1 MPRAKFLIPL
11 TFILLAGVIDANSR
25 VAFSRPGNM
34 MRVPNMDIN
43 MYKNLLA
50 VNVSSEYLSSSQS
63 SSAFS
68 VNTMGKS
75 GYLYGLSFVRPVNPA
90 NSGELGFH
98 LQKNMFKYGDVNVGA
113 GIQDIIFRQGSDSA
127 DDDGLDT
134 KGVSLFAVLSS
145 VKDFDD
151 YAIATYL
158 GFGSGK
164 INEDSHLYV
173 SNQKQN
179 IGVFLGFNFTTPFL
193 KKNGGANFMTEFDG
207 KGLNIGVS
215 IPILKSTHINLGITH
230 FESFGDFAT
239 EDRTDDWSALR
250 GDAPSITFGVGIN
263 VPRIFGADEIEELG
277 LDEQLEL
284 GKQLGYGIYGETDSS
299 ILYYDLICTDVVE
312 TLRDS
317 IKVSNNMIDN
327 LNDYNNMLQHNEVVL
342 VDSTRKNLLR
352 EQVSQSNQNKA
363 MRHLSRSLRF
373 FYDEEYRNA
382 LSEVNFAIEL
392 NPNLAI
398 AYGRRGSIYYKL
410 GDNRRATL
418 NWNVALQLDP
428 EFTEIYDMLQ
438 AADENRLTPVEI
450 GKIQENIK

>member
-1 MPRAKFLIPL
+1 MSKTKNLIPL
-11 TFILLAGVIDANSR
+11 IIILLAGVIEANSR

-34 MRVPNMDIN
+34 IRVPNVDSD

-68 VNTMGKS
+68 VNTLAKS
-75 GYLYGLSFVRPVNPA
+75 GYLYGISFVKPINPE
-90 NSGELGFH
+90 NSSELGFH
-98 LQKNMFKYGDVNVGA
+98 LQKNMVEYGDVKLDV
-113 GIQDIIFRQGSDSA
+113 GIQDVILRQGSDIEDA
-127 DDDGLDT
+127 DGLDT

-145 VKDFDD
+145 AKHFED
-151 YAIATYL
+151 YAIATHL

-173 SNQKQN
+173 STPKQN

-193 KKNGGANFMTEFDG
+193 KKNGGINFLTEFDG

-230 FESFGDFAT
+230 FENFGDFAT
-239 EDRTDDWSALR
+239 EDRTGTDRADLSS
-250 GDAPSITFGVGIN
+250 DAPSITFGMGIN
-263 VPRIFGADEIEELG
+263 VPRIIDADEAEALSKRLG
-277 LDEQLEL
+277 D
-284 GKQLGYGIYGETDSS
+284 GIYGETDSS
-299 ILYYDLICTDVVE
+299 ILYYDPICTDVVE

-317 IKVSNNMIDN
+317 IKVSKYMIDN
-327 LNDYNNMLQHNEVVL
+327 LNDYNNMLQHKEAVL

-373 FYDEEYRNA
+373 FYDEQFRNA

-438 AADENRLTPVEI
+438 AADENRLIPVKI
-450 GKIQENIK
+450 GEIQENIK

>member
-1 MPRAKFLIPL
+1 MSKAKNLIPL
-11 TFILLAGVIDANSR
+11 IIILLAGVIEANSR

-34 MRVPNMDIN
+34 MRVPSVDSD

-68 VNTMGKS
+68 VNTLAKS
-75 GYLYGLSFVRPVNPA
+75 GYLYGISFVKPVNPA
-90 NSGELGFH
+90 NSAELGFH
-98 LQKNMFKYGDVNVGA
+98 LQKNMVEYGDVKLDV
-113 GIQDIIFRQGSDSA
+113 GIQDVILRQGSDIEDA
-127 DDDGLDT
+127 DGLDT

-145 VKDFDD
+145 AKHFED
-151 YAIATYL
+151 YAIATHL

-173 SNQKQN
+173 SNPKQN

-193 KKNGGANFMTEFDG
+193 KKNGGINFLTEFDG
-207 KGLNIGVS
+207 KGLNIGV
-215 IPILKSTHINLGITH
+215 IVPILKSTYINLGITH
-230 FESFGDFAT
+230 FENFGDFAT
-239 EDRTDDWSALR
+239 EDRTGIDRADLS
-250 GDAPSITFGVGIN
+250 GGAPSITFGMGIN
-263 VPRIFGADEIEELG
+263 VPRIFDSDEAEELS
-277 LDEQLEL
+277 
-284 GKQLGYGIYGETDSS
+284 KQLGDGIYGETDSS
-299 ILYYDLICTDVVE
+299 ILYYDPICTDVVE

-327 LNDYNNMLQHNEVVL
+327 LNDYNNMLQHKEVVL
-342 VDSTRKNLLR
+342 IDSTRKNLLR
-352 EQVSQSNQNKA
+352 EQVNQSNQNKA

-373 FYDEEYRNA
+373 FYDEQFRNA
-382 LSEVNFAIEL
+382 LSEVNSAIEL
-392 NPNLAI
+392 NPHLAI

-438 AADENRLTPVEI
+438 AADENRLIPVEI
-450 GKIQENIK
+450 GKTQENIK

>member
-1 MPRAKFLIPL
+1 MSKTKKLIPL
-11 TFILLAGVIDANSR
+11 IIILLAGVIEANSR

-34 MRVPNMDIN
+34 IRVPNVDSD

-68 VNTMGKS
+68 VNTLAKS
-75 GYLYGLSFVRPVNPA
+75 GYLYGISFVKPVNPA
-90 NSGELGFH
+90 NSAEIGFH
-98 LQKNMFKYGDVNVGA
+98 LQKNMLEYGDVKLDV
-113 GIQDIIFRQGSDSA
+113 GIQDVILRQGSDIEDA
-127 DDDGLDT
+127 DGLDT

-145 VKDFDD
+145 AKHFED
-151 YAIATYL
+151 YAIATHL

-173 SNQKQN
+173 SNPKQN

-193 KKNGGANFMTEFDG
+193 KKNGGINFLTEFDG

-230 FESFGDFAT
+230 FENFGDFAT
-239 EDRTDDWSALR
+239 EDRTGTDRADLSS
-250 GDAPSITFGVGIN
+250 DAPSITFGMGIN
-263 VPRIFGADEIEELG
+263 VPRIIDADEAEALSKRLG
-277 LDEQLEL
+277 D
-284 GKQLGYGIYGETDSS
+284 GIYGETDSS
-299 ILYYDLICTDVVE
+299 ILYYDPICTDVVE

-317 IKVSNNMIDN
+317 IKVSKYMIDN
-327 LNDYNNMLQHNEVVL
+327 LNDYNNMLQHKEAVL

-363 MRHLSRSLRF
+363 MTHLSRSLRF
-373 FYDEEYRNA
+373 FSDEQFRNA

-438 AADENRLTPVEI
+438 AADENRLTPLEI
-450 GKIQENIK
+450 GKTQENIK

>member
-1 MPRAKFLIPL
+1 MSKTKKLIPL
-11 TFILLAGVIDANSR
+11 IIILLAGVIEANSR

-34 MRVPNMDIN
+34 IRVPNVDSD

-68 VNTMGKS
+68 VNTLAKS
-75 GYLYGLSFVRPVNPA
+75 GYLYGISFVKPVNPA
-90 NSGELGFH
+90 NSAELGFH
-98 LQKNMFKYGDVNVGA
+98 LQKNMVEYGDVKLDV
-113 GIQDIIFRQGSDSA
+113 GIQDVILRQGSDIEDA
-127 DDDGLDT
+127 DGLDT

-145 VKDFDD
+145 AKHFED
-151 YAIATYL
+151 YAIATHL

-173 SNQKQN
+173 SNPKQN

-193 KKNGGANFMTEFDG
+193 KKNGGINFLTEFDG

-230 FESFGDFAT
+230 FENFGDFAT
-239 EDRTDDWSALR
+239 EDRTGTDRADLSS
-250 GDAPSITFGVGIN
+250 DAPSITFGMGIN
-263 VPRIFGADEIEELG
+263 VPRIIDADEAEALS
-277 LDEQLEL
+277 
-284 GKQLGYGIYGETDSS
+284 KQLGDGIYGETDSS
-299 ILYYDLICTDVVE
+299 ILYYDPICTDVVE

-317 IKVSNNMIDN
+317 IKVGKYMIDN
-327 LNDYNNMLQHNEVVL
+327 LNDYNNMLQHKEAVL

-373 FYDEEYRNA
+373 FYDEQFRNA

-438 AADENRLTPVEI
+438 AADENRLKPIEI
-450 GKIQENIK
+450 GKTQENNK

>member
-34 MRVPNMDIN
+34 MRVPNVDIN

-50 VNVSSEYLSSSQS
+50 VNVSSEYLSSSQN

-75 GYLYGLSFVRPVNPA
+75 SYLYGLSFVKPVNPA

-98 LQKNMFKYGDVNVGA
+98 LQKNMFKYGNVNIDV
-113 GIQDIIFRQGSDSA
+113 GIQDVIFRQGSDSA

-145 VKDFDD
+145 AKKKDD
-151 YAIATYL
+151 YAIATHL

-179 IGVFLGFNFTTPFL
+179 VGVFLGFNFTTPFM
-193 KKNGGANFMTEFDG
+193 KKNGGINFLTEFDG

-230 FESFGDFAT
+230 FENFGDFAT
-239 EDRTDDWSALR
+239 EDRTDWSALK
-250 GDAPSITFGVGIN
+250 GDAPSITFGMGIN
-263 VPRIFGADEIEELG
+263 VPRIFDADEAEELS
-277 LDEQLEL
+277 EQL
-284 GKQLGYGIYGETDSS
+284 GDGIYGETDSS
-299 ILYYDLICTDVVE
+299 ILYYDPICTDVVE

-317 IKVSNNMIDN
+317 IKVSKNMIDN
-327 LNDYNNMLQHNEVVL
+327 LNDYNNMLQHNEAVL
-342 VDSTRKNLLR
+342 TDSTRKNFLR
-352 EQVSQSNQNKA
+352 EQIGQSNQNKA

-398 AYGRRGSIYYKL
+398 AYGRRGSIYYLL

-438 AADENRLTPVEI
+438 AADENRLIPVEI
-450 GKIQENIK
+450 GKTQENIK

>member
-1 MPRAKFLIPL
+1 MSKTKNLIPL
-11 TFILLAGVIDANSR
+11 IIILLAGVIEANSR

-34 MRVPNMDIN
+34 IRVPNVDSD

-68 VNTMGKS
+68 VNTLAKS
-75 GYLYGLSFVRPVNPA
+75 GYLYGISFVKPVNPA
-90 NSGELGFH
+90 NSAELGFH
-98 LQKNMFKYGDVNVGA
+98 LQKNMVEYGDVKLDV
-113 GIQDIIFRQGSDSA
+113 GIQDVILRQGSDIEDA
-127 DDDGLDT
+127 DGLDT

-145 VKDFDD
+145 AKHFED
-151 YAIATYL
+151 YAIATHL

-173 SNQKQN
+173 SNPKQN

-193 KKNGGANFMTEFDG
+193 KKNGGINFLTEFDG

-230 FESFGDFAT
+230 FENFGDFAT
-239 EDRTDDWSALR
+239 EDRTGTDRADLSS
-250 GDAPSITFGVGIN
+250 DAPSITFGMGIN
-263 VPRIFGADEIEELG
+263 VPRIIDADEAEALSKRLG
-277 LDEQLEL
+277 D
-284 GKQLGYGIYGETDSS
+284 GIYGETDSS
-299 ILYYDLICTDVVE
+299 ILYYDPICTDVVE

-317 IKVSNNMIDN
+317 IKVSKYMIDN
-327 LNDYNNMLQHNEVVL
+327 LNDYNNMLQHKEAVL

-373 FYDEEYRNA
+373 FYDEQFRNA

-410 GDNRRATL
+410 GDSRRATL

-438 AADENRLTPVEI
+438 AADENRLTSVKI

>member
-1 MPRAKFLIPL
+1 MPREKFLIPL
-11 TFILLAGVIDANSR
+11 TFILFAGVIDANSR

-34 MRVPNMDIN
+34 MRVPNVDIN

-50 VNVSSEYLSSSQS
+50 VNVSSEYLSSNQS

-75 GYLYGLSFVRPVNPA
+75 GYLYGLSFVKPVNPA

-98 LQKNMFKYGDVNVGA
+98 LQKNMFKYGDVNVDV
-113 GIQDIIFRQGSDSA
+113 GIQDVIFRQGSDSA

-145 VKDFDD
+145 AKKFDD
-151 YAIATYL
+151 YAIATHL

-179 IGVFLGFNFTTPFL
+179 IGVFLGINFTTPFL

-207 KGLNIGVS
+207 KGLNIGLS

-239 EDRTDDWSALR
+239 EDREPPSTLK
-250 GDAPSITFGVGIN
+250 GDAPSITFGMGIN
-263 VPRIFGADEIEELG
+263 VPRIFDADEAEELS
-277 LDEQLEL
+277 
-284 GKQLGYGIYGETDSS
+284 KQLGDGIYGETDSS
-299 ILYYDLICTDVVE
+299 ILYYDPICTDVVE

-317 IKVSNNMIDN
+317 IKVNKNMIDN
-327 LNDYNNMLQHNEVVL
+327 LNDYNNMLQHNEAVL
-342 VDSTRKNLLR
+342 TDSTRKNFLR

-438 AADENRLTPVEI
+438 ASDENRLTPIEI

>member
-11 TFILLAGVIDANSR
+11 TFILLAGAIDANSR

-34 MRVPNMDIN
+34 MRVPNVDIN

-68 VNTMGKS
+68 VNTLGKS
-75 GYLYGLSFVRPVNPA
+75 GYLYGLSFVKPVNPA

-98 LQKNMFKYGDVNVGA
+98 LQKNMFKYGDVNVDV
-113 GIQDIIFRQGSDSA
+113 GIQDIIIRQGSDS
-127 DDDGLDT
+127 DDENGLDT

-145 VKDFDD
+145 AKKFDD
-151 YAIATYL
+151 YSIATHL

-179 IGVFLGFNFTTPFL
+179 IGVFLGFNFLTPFI
-193 KKNGGANFMTEFDG
+193 KKNGGINFLTEFDG

-215 IPILKSTHINLGITH
+215 VPILKSTHINLGITH
-230 FESFGDFAT
+230 FENFGDFAT
-239 EDRTDDWSALR
+239 EDRIDWSALK
-250 GDAPSITFGVGIN
+250 GDAPSITFGMGIN
-263 VPRIFGADEIEELG
+263 VPRIFDADEVEELS
-277 LDEQLEL
+277 EKL
-284 GKQLGYGIYGETDSS
+284 GDGIYGETDSS
-299 ILYYDLICTDVVE
+299 ILYYDPICTDVVE

-317 IKVSNNMIDN
+317 IKVSKNMIGN
-327 LNDYNNMLQHNEVVL
+327 LIDYNNMLQHNEAVL
-342 VDSTRKNLLR
+342 ADSTRKNFLR

-382 LSEVNFAIEL
+382 LSEVNFSIEL

-398 AYGRRGSIYYKL
+398 AYGRRGSIYYML

-428 EFTEIYDMLQ
+428 EFTEIYDILQ

-450 GKIQENIK
+450 ENKQENFK

>member
-1 MPRAKFLIPL
+1 MSKTKNLIPL
-11 TFILLAGVIDANSR
+11 IIILLAGVIEANSR

-34 MRVPNMDIN
+34 IRVPNVDSD

-68 VNTMGKS
+68 VNTLAKS
-75 GYLYGLSFVRPVNPA
+75 GYLYGISFVKPVNPA
-90 NSGELGFH
+90 NSAELGFH
-98 LQKNMFKYGDVNVGA
+98 LQKNMVEYGDVKLDV
-113 GIQDIIFRQGSDSA
+113 GIQDVILRQGSDIEDA
-127 DDDGLDT
+127 DGLDT

-145 VKDFDD
+145 AKHFED
-151 YAIATYL
+151 YAIATHL

-173 SNQKQN
+173 SNPKQN

-193 KKNGGANFMTEFDG
+193 KKNGGINFLTEFDG

-230 FESFGDFAT
+230 FENFGDFAT
-239 EDRTDDWSALR
+239 EDRTGTDRADLSS
-250 GDAPSITFGVGIN
+250 DAPSITFGMGIN
-263 VPRIFGADEIEELG
+263 VPRIFDADEVEELS
-277 LDEQLEL
+277 
-284 GKQLGYGIYGETDSS
+284 KQLGDGIYGETDSS
-299 ILYYDLICTDVVE
+299 ILYYDPICTDVVE

-317 IKVSNNMIDN
+317 IKVSKNMIDN
-327 LNDYNNMLQHNEVVL
+327 LNAYNNMLQHKGAVL
-342 VDSTRKNLLR
+342 VDSTRKTFLR

-363 MRHLSRSLRF
+363 MRNLSRSLRF
-373 FYDEEYRNA
+373 FYEEQYRNA
-382 LSEVNFAIEL
+382 LSEVNSAIEL

-398 AYGRRGSIYYKL
+398 AYGRRGSIYYML
-410 GDNRRATL
+410 GDMRRATL

-428 EFTEIYDMLQ
+428 EFTEIYEMLQ
-438 AADENRLTPVEI
+438 AADENRLKPLEI
-450 GKIQENIK
+450 GKTQENSR

>member
-1 MPRAKFLIPL
+1 MSKTKNLIPL
-11 TFILLAGVIDANSR
+11 IIILLVGVIEANSR

-34 MRVPNMDIN
+34 IRVPNVDSD

-68 VNTMGKS
+68 VNTLAKS
-75 GYLYGLSFVRPVNPA
+75 GYLYGISFVKPVNPA
-90 NSGELGFH
+90 NSAEIGFH
-98 LQKNMFKYGDVNVGA
+98 LQKNMLEYGDVKLDV
-113 GIQDIIFRQGSDSA
+113 GIQDVILRQGSDIEGA
-127 DDDGLDT
+127 DGLDT

-145 VKDFDD
+145 AKHFED
-151 YAIATYL
+151 YAIATHL

-173 SNQKQN
+173 SNPKQN

-193 KKNGGANFMTEFDG
+193 KKNGGINFLTEFDG

-230 FESFGDFAT
+230 FENFGDFAT
-239 EDRTDDWSALR
+239 EDRTGTDWTGLSD
-250 GDAPSITFGVGIN
+250 DAPSITFGMGIN
-263 VPRIFGADEIEELG
+263 VPRIIDADEAAALS
-277 LDEQLEL
+277 
-284 GKQLGYGIYGETDSS
+284 KQLGDGIYGETDSS
-299 ILYYDLICTDVVE
+299 ILYYDPICTDVVE

-317 IKVSNNMIDN
+317 IKVSKYMIDN
-327 LNDYNNMLQHNEVVL
+327 LNDYNNMLQHKEAVL

-373 FYDEEYRNA
+373 FYDEQFRNA
-382 LSEVNFAIEL
+382 LSEVNSAIEL

-438 AADENRLTPVEI
+438 AADENRLTSVKI

>member
-1 MPRAKFLIPL
+1 MSKTKNLIPL
-11 TFILLAGVIDANSR
+11 IIILLAGVIEANSR

-34 MRVPNMDIN
+34 IRVPNVDSD

-68 VNTMGKS
+68 VNTLAKS
-75 GYLYGLSFVRPVNPA
+75 GYLYGISFVKPVNPA
-90 NSGELGFH
+90 NSAELGFH
-98 LQKNMFKYGDVNVGA
+98 LQKNMVEYGDVKLDV
-113 GIQDIIFRQGSDSA
+113 GIQDVILRQGSDIEDA
-127 DDDGLDT
+127 DGLDT

-145 VKDFDD
+145 AKHFED
-151 YAIATYL
+151 YAIATHL

-173 SNQKQN
+173 SNPKQN

-193 KKNGGANFMTEFDG
+193 KKNGGINFLTEFDG

-230 FESFGDFAT
+230 FENFGDFAT
-239 EDRTDDWSALR
+239 EDRTGTDRADLSS
-250 GDAPSITFGVGIN
+250 DAPSITFGMGIN
-263 VPRIFGADEIEELG
+263 VPRIIDADEAEALS
-277 LDEQLEL
+277 
-284 GKQLGYGIYGETDSS
+284 KQLGDGIYGETDSS
-299 ILYYDLICTDVVE
+299 ILYYDPICTDVVE

-317 IKVSNNMIDN
+317 IKVSKYMIDN
-327 LNDYNNMLQHNEVVL
+327 LNDYNNMLQHKEAVL

-373 FYDEEYRNA
+373 FYDEQFRNA

-410 GDNRRATL
+410 GDSRRATL

-438 AADENRLTPVEI
+438 AADENRLTSVKI

>member
-1 MPRAKFLIPL
+1 MSKTKNLIPL
-11 TFILLAGVIDANSR
+11 IIILLAGVIEANSR

-34 MRVPNMDIN
+34 IRVPNVDSD

-68 VNTMGKS
+68 VNTLAKS
-75 GYLYGLSFVRPVNPA
+75 GYLYGISFVKPVNPA
-90 NSGELGFH
+90 NSAELGFH
-98 LQKNMFKYGDVNVGA
+98 LQKNMVEYGDVKLDV
-113 GIQDIIFRQGSDSA
+113 GIQDVILRQGSDIEDA
-127 DDDGLDT
+127 DGLDT

-145 VKDFDD
+145 AKHFED
-151 YAIATYL
+151 YAIATHL

-173 SNQKQN
+173 SNPKQN

-193 KKNGGANFMTEFDG
+193 KKNGGINFLTEFDG

-230 FESFGDFAT
+230 FENFGDFAT
-239 EDRTDDWSALR
+239 EDRTGTDRADLSS
-250 GDAPSITFGVGIN
+250 DAPSITFGMGIN
-263 VPRIFGADEIEELG
+263 VPRIIDADEAEALSKRLG
-277 LDEQLEL
+277 D
-284 GKQLGYGIYGETDSS
+284 GIYGETDSS
-299 ILYYDLICTDVVE
+299 ILYYDPICTDVVE

-317 IKVSNNMIDN
+317 IKVSKYMIDN
-327 LNDYNNMLQHNEVVL
+327 LNDYNNMLQHKEAVL

-373 FYDEEYRNA
+373 FYDEQFRNA

-438 AADENRLTPVEI
+438 AADENRLKPLEI
-450 GKIQENIK
+450 GKTQENIK

>member
-1 MPRAKFLIPL
+1 MSKTKNLIPL
-11 TFILLAGVIDANSR
+11 IIILLVGVIEANSR

-34 MRVPNMDIN
+34 IRVPNVDSDL
-43 MYKNLLA
+43 YKNFLA

-68 VNTMGKS
+68 VNILAKS
-75 GYLYGLSFVRPVNPA
+75 GYLYGISFVKPVNPA
-90 NSGELGFH
+90 NSAEIGFH
-98 LQKNMFKYGDVNVGA
+98 LQKNMLEYGDVKLDV
-113 GIQDIIFRQGSDSA
+113 GIQDVILRQGSDIEGA
-127 DDDGLDT
+127 DGLDT

-145 VKDFDD
+145 AKHFED
-151 YAIATYL
+151 YAIATHL

-173 SNQKQN
+173 SNPKQN

-193 KKNGGANFMTEFDG
+193 KKNGGINFLTEFDG

-230 FESFGDFAT
+230 FENFGDFAT
-239 EDRTDDWSALR
+239 EDRTGTDWADLS
-250 GDAPSITFGVGIN
+250 GDAPSITFGMGIN
-263 VPRIFGADEIEELG
+263 VPRIIDADEAEALS
-277 LDEQLEL
+277 
-284 GKQLGYGIYGETDSS
+284 KQLGDGIYGETDSS
-299 ILYYDLICTDVVE
+299 ILYYDPICTDVVE

-317 IKVSNNMIDN
+317 IKVSKYMIDN
-327 LNDYNNMLQHNEVVL
+327 LNDYNNMLQHKEAVL
-342 VDSTRKNLLR
+342 VDSTRKNFLR

-373 FYDEEYRNA
+373 FYNEQFRNA
-382 LSEVNFAIEL
+382 LSEVNSAIEL

-410 GDNRRATL
+410 GDSRRATL

-438 AADENRLTPVEI
+438 AVDENRLTPIEI
-450 GKIQENIK
+450 GKTQENIK

>member
-34 MRVPNMDIN
+34 MRVPNVDIN

-75 GYLYGLSFVRPVNPA
+75 GYLYGLSFVKPVNPA

-98 LQKNMFKYGDVNVGA
+98 LQKNMLKYGNVNVDV

-145 VKDFDD
+145 AKKIDD
-151 YAIATYL
+151 YAIATHL

-179 IGVFLGFNFTTPFL
+179 IGVFLGFNFTTPFIT
-193 KKNGGANFMTEFDG
+193 KNGEFSFLTEFDG

-230 FESFGDFAT
+230 FENFGDFAT
-239 EDRTDDWSALR
+239 EDRTGNDRADLS
-250 GDAPSITFGVGIN
+250 GDAPSITFGMRIN
-263 VPRIFGADEIEELG
+263 VPRLFDADETEELKK
-277 LDEQLEL
+277 L
-284 GKQLGYGIYGETDSS
+284 GDGIYGETDSS
-299 ILYYDLICTDVVE
+299 ILYYDPICTDVVE

-317 IKVSNNMIDN
+317 IKVSNNMIGN
-327 LNDYNNMLQHNEVVL
+327 LNDYNNMLQHKEVVL
-342 VDSTRKNLLR
+342 IDSTRKNLLR
-352 EQVSQSNQNKA
+352 EQVNQSNQNKA

-373 FYDEEYRNA
+373 FYDEQFRNA
-382 LSEVNFAIEL
+382 LSEVNSAIEL
-392 NPNLAI
+392 NPHLAI

-438 AADENRLTPVEI
+438 AADENRLIPVEI

>member
-1 MPRAKFLIPL
+1 MSKTKNLIPL
-11 TFILLAGVIDANSR
+11 IIILLAGVIEANSR

-34 MRVPNMDIN
+34 IRVPNVDSD

-68 VNTMGKS
+68 VNTLAKS
-75 GYLYGLSFVRPVNPA
+75 GYLYGISFVKPINPE
-90 NSGELGFH
+90 NSSELGFH
-98 LQKNMFKYGDVNVGA
+98 LQKNMVEYGDVKLDV
-113 GIQDIIFRQGSDSA
+113 GIQDVILRQGSDIEDA
-127 DDDGLDT
+127 DGLDT

-145 VKDFDD
+145 AKHFED
-151 YAIATYL
+151 YAIATHL

-173 SNQKQN
+173 SSPKQN

-193 KKNGGANFMTEFDG
+193 KKNGGINFLTEFDG

-230 FESFGDFAT
+230 FENFGDFAT
-239 EDRTDDWSALR
+239 EDHTGTDRADLS
-250 GDAPSITFGVGIN
+250 GDAPSITFGMGIN
-263 VPRIFGADEIEELG
+263 VPRIIDADEAEALS
-277 LDEQLEL
+277 
-284 GKQLGYGIYGETDSS
+284 KQLGDGIYGETDSS
-299 ILYYDLICTDVVE
+299 ILYYDPICTDVVE

-317 IKVSNNMIDN
+317 IKVSKYMIDN
-327 LNDYNNMLQHNEVVL
+327 LNDYNNMLQHKEAVL

-373 FYDEEYRNA
+373 FYDEQFRNA

-410 GDNRRATL
+410 GDSRRATL

-438 AADENRLTPVEI
+438 AADENRLTSVKI

>member
-1 MPRAKFLIPL
+1 MSKTKNLIPL
-11 TFILLAGVIDANSR
+11 IIILLAGVIEANSR

-34 MRVPNMDIN
+34 IRVPNVDSD

-68 VNTMGKS
+68 VNTLAKS
-75 GYLYGLSFVRPVNPA
+75 GYLYGISFVKPINPE
-90 NSGELGFH
+90 NSSELGFH
-98 LQKNMFKYGDVNVGA
+98 LQKNMVEYGDVKLDV
-113 GIQDIIFRQGSDSA
+113 GIQDVILRQGSDIEDA
-127 DDDGLDT
+127 DGLDT

-145 VKDFDD
+145 AKHFED
-151 YAIATYL
+151 YAIATHL

-173 SNQKQN
+173 SNPKQN

-193 KKNGGANFMTEFDG
+193 KKNGGINFLTEFDG

-230 FESFGDFAT
+230 FENFGDFAT
-239 EDRTDDWSALR
+239 EDRTGTDQANLSS
-250 GDAPSITFGVGIN
+250 DAPSITFGMGIN
-263 VPRIFGADEIEELG
+263 VPRIIDADEAEALSKRLG
-277 LDEQLEL
+277 D
-284 GKQLGYGIYGETDSS
+284 GIYGETDSS
-299 ILYYDLICTDVVE
+299 ILYYDPICTDVVE

-317 IKVSNNMIDN
+317 IKVSKYMIDN
-327 LNDYNNMLQHNEVVL
+327 LNDYNNMLQHKEAVL

-373 FYDEEYRNA
+373 FYDEQFRNA

-438 AADENRLTPVEI
+438 AADENRLKPLEI
-450 GKIQENIK
+450 GKTQENIK

>member
-1 MPRAKFLIPL
+1 MSKTKFLIPL
-11 TFILLAGVIDANSR
+11 IIILLVGVIEANSR

-34 MRVPNMDIN
+34 IRVPNVDSDL
-43 MYKNLLA
+43 YKNLLA

-68 VNTMGKS
+68 VNILAKS
-75 GYLYGLSFVRPVNPA
+75 GYLYGISFVKPVNPA
-90 NSGELGFH
+90 NSAEIGFH
-98 LQKNMFKYGDVNVGA
+98 LQKNMLEYGDVKLDV
-113 GIQDIIFRQGSDSA
+113 GIQDVILRQGSDIEGA
-127 DDDGLDT
+127 DGLDT
-134 KGVSLFAVLSS
+134 KSVSLFAVLSS
-145 VKDFDD
+145 AKHFED
-151 YAIATYL
+151 YAIATHL

-173 SNQKQN
+173 SNPKQN

-193 KKNGGANFMTEFDG
+193 KKNGGINFLTEFDG

-215 IPILKSTHINLGITH
+215 IPILKSTYINLGITH
-230 FESFGDFAT
+230 FENFGNFAT
-239 EDRTDDWSALR
+239 EDRTGTDWADLS
-250 GDAPSITFGVGIN
+250 GDAPSITFGMGIN
-263 VPRIFGADEIEELG
+263 VPRIIDADEAESLS
-277 LDEQLEL
+277 
-284 GKQLGYGIYGETDSS
+284 KQLGDGIYGETDSS
-299 ILYYDLICTDVVE
+299 ILYYDPICTDVVE

-317 IKVSNNMIDN
+317 IKVSKYMIDN
-327 LNDYNNMLQHNEVVL
+327 LNDYNNMLQHKEAVL

-373 FYDEEYRNA
+373 FYNEQFRNA
-382 LSEVNFAIEL
+382 LSEVNSAIEL

-410 GDNRRATL
+410 GDSRRATL

-438 AADENRLTPVEI
+438 AVDENRLTPIEI
-450 GKIQENIK
+450 GKTQENIK

>member
-1 MPRAKFLIPL
+1 MSKTKNLIPL
-11 TFILLAGVIDANSR
+11 IIILLVGVIEANSR

-34 MRVPNMDIN
+34 IRVPNVDSD

-68 VNTMGKS
+68 VNTLAKS
-75 GYLYGLSFVRPVNPA
+75 GYLYGISFVKPVNPA
-90 NSGELGFH
+90 NSAEFGFH
-98 LQKNMFKYGDVNVGA
+98 LQKNMVEYGDVKLDV
-113 GIQDIIFRQGSDSA
+113 GIQDVILRQGSDIEDA
-127 DDDGLDT
+127 DGLDT

-145 VKDFDD
+145 AKHFED
-151 YAIATYL
+151 YAIATHL

-173 SNQKQN
+173 SNPKQN

-193 KKNGGANFMTEFDG
+193 KKNGGINFLTEFDG

-230 FESFGDFAT
+230 FENFGDFAT
-239 EDRTDDWSALR
+239 EDRTGTDRADLSS
-250 GDAPSITFGVGIN
+250 DAPSITFGMGIN
-263 VPRIFGADEIEELG
+263 VPRIIDADEAEALS
-277 LDEQLEL
+277 
-284 GKQLGYGIYGETDSS
+284 KQLGDGIYGETDSS
-299 ILYYDLICTDVVE
+299 ILYYDPICTDVVE

-317 IKVSNNMIDN
+317 IKVSKYMIDN
-327 LNDYNNMLQHNEVVL
+327 LNDYNNMLQHKEAVL

-373 FYDEEYRNA
+373 FYDEQFRNA

-438 AADENRLTPVEI
+438 AADENRLKPLEI
-450 GKIQENIK
+450 GKTQENIK

>member
-1 MPRAKFLIPL
+1 MSKTKNLIPL
-11 TFILLAGVIDANSR
+11 IIILLAGVIEANSR

-34 MRVPNMDIN
+34 IRVPNVDSD

-68 VNTMGKS
+68 VNTLAKS
-75 GYLYGLSFVRPVNPA
+75 GYLYGISFVKPVNPA
-90 NSGELGFH
+90 NSAELGFH
-98 LQKNMFKYGDVNVGA
+98 LQKNMVEYGDVKLDV
-113 GIQDIIFRQGSDSA
+113 GIQDVILRQGSDIEDA
-127 DDDGLDT
+127 DGLDT

-145 VKDFDD
+145 AKHFED
-151 YAIATYL
+151 YAIATHL

-173 SNQKQN
+173 SNPKQN

-193 KKNGGANFMTEFDG
+193 KKNGGINFLTEFDG

-230 FESFGDFAT
+230 FENFGDFAT
-239 EDRTDDWSALR
+239 EDRTGTDRADLSS
-250 GDAPSITFGVGIN
+250 DAPSITFGMGIN
-263 VPRIFGADEIEELG
+263 VPRIIDADEAEALSKRLG
-277 LDEQLEL
+277 D
-284 GKQLGYGIYGETDSS
+284 GIYGETDSS
-299 ILYYDLICTDVVE
+299 ILYYDPICTDVVE

-317 IKVSNNMIDN
+317 IKVSKYMIDN
-327 LNDYNNMLQHNEVVL
+327 LNDYNNMLQHKEAVL

-373 FYDEEYRNA
+373 FYDEQFRNA

-438 AADENRLTPVEI
+438 AADENRLTSVKI

>member
-1 MPRAKFLIPL
+1 MSKTKNLIPL
-11 TFILLAGVIDANSR
+11 IIILLVGVIEANSR

-34 MRVPNMDIN
+34 IRVPNVDSD

-68 VNTMGKS
+68 VNILAKS
-75 GYLYGLSFVRPVNPA
+75 GYLYGISFVKPVNPA
-90 NSGELGFH
+90 NSAEIGFH
-98 LQKNMFKYGDVNVGA
+98 LQKNMLEYGDVKLDV
-113 GIQDIIFRQGSDSA
+113 GIQDVILRQGSDIEGA
-127 DDDGLDT
+127 DGLDT

-145 VKDFDD
+145 AKHFED
-151 YAIATYL
+151 YAIATHL

-173 SNQKQN
+173 SNPKQN

-193 KKNGGANFMTEFDG
+193 KKNGGINFLTEFDG

-230 FESFGDFAT
+230 FENFGNFAT
-239 EDRTDDWSALR
+239 EDRTGTDWADLS
-250 GDAPSITFGVGIN
+250 GDAPSITFGMGIN
-263 VPRIFGADEIEELG
+263 VPRIIDADEAEALS
-277 LDEQLEL
+277 
-284 GKQLGYGIYGETDSS
+284 KQLGDGIYGETDSS
-299 ILYYDLICTDVVE
+299 ILYYDPICTDVVE

-317 IKVSNNMIDN
+317 IKVSKYMIDN
-327 LNDYNNMLQHNEVVL
+327 LNDYNNMLQHKEAVL

-373 FYDEEYRNA
+373 FYNEQFRNA
-382 LSEVNFAIEL
+382 LSEVNSAIEL
-392 NPNLAI
+392 NPDLAI

-438 AADENRLTPVEI
+438 AVDENRLTPIEI
-450 GKIQENIK
+450 GKTQENIK

>member
-1 MPRAKFLIPL
+1 MSKTKNLIPL
-11 TFILLAGVIDANSR
+11 IIILLAGVIEANSR

-34 MRVPNMDIN
+34 MRVPSVDSD

-68 VNTMGKS
+68 VNTLAKS
-75 GYLYGLSFVRPVNPA
+75 GYLYGISFVKPVNPI
-90 NSGELGFH
+90 NSAELGFH
-98 LQKNMFKYGDVNVGA
+98 LQKNMVEYGDVKLDV
-113 GIQDIIFRQGSDSA
+113 GIQDVIFRQGSDSEE
-127 DDDGLDT
+127 DDGLDT

-145 VKDFDD
+145 AKTFND
-151 YAIATYL
+151 YAIATHL

-173 SNQKQN
+173 SNPKQN

-193 KKNGGANFMTEFDG
+193 KNNGGINFMTEFDG

-230 FESFGDFAT
+230 FENFGDFAT
-239 EDRTDDWSALR
+239 EDRTGNDRADIS
-250 GDAPSITFGVGIN
+250 GDAPSITFGMRIN
-263 VPRIFGADEIEELG
+263 VPRLFDADEAEELKK
-277 LDEQLEL
+277 L
-284 GKQLGYGIYGETDSS
+284 GDGIYGETDSS
-299 ILYYDLICTDVVE
+299 ILYYDPICTDVVE

-327 LNDYNNMLQHNEVVL
+327 LNDYNNMLQHKEVVL
-342 VDSTRKNLLR
+342 IDSTRKNLLR
-352 EQVSQSNQNKA
+352 EQVNQSNQNKA

-373 FYDEEYRNA
+373 FYDEQFRNA
-382 LSEVNFAIEL
+382 LSEVNSAIEL
-392 NPNLAI
+392 NPHLAI

-438 AADENRLTPVEI
+438 AADENRLIPVEI
-450 GKIQENIK
+450 GKTQENIK